1 MLKPPVDQCI
11 LISQSC
17 ISYLNERFVFEKGLF
32 RSPVSLTDVRLLQTE
47 MIQGSMFKLRKE
59 SDPHIVTGVLQ
70 KTLKEMVPPTFY
82 EAYED
87 IIATEI
93 SEDSNFS
100 RLAIRSWLVKLPQE
114 RLELVRTLFALLQ
127 RIVTIGGNDSNAM
140 QLAYYMAP
148 FLCRRENSAYM
159 SLRHMEDLRKI
170 RPVLS
175 FLIENYS
182 EIFALDIK
190 PISQMKHQQ
199 PSISVLQKT
208 IPFPLHIEPDYSPP
222 EISLKGL
229 VVNTNMNKY
238 DAGMGSEDEGDVG
251 GDNFKN
257 HSTENIFSSNIEDS
271 QAQNPAIHTWEWK
284 ILKSIVFSKVNSL
297 LEGDKEDGI
306 LGQKDSNGDSLQRNK
321 SRNAESENV
330 NDFQTKT
337 TSDPNNSDN
346 IQEYNKMKNRR
357 LYTNDDQSM
366 DFKENGKR
374 ERSTVTDRCLKK
386 SPSEGYIDIK
396 VVNSSNVQ
404 KLGYSSIGGEG
415 KLKGERRRMVT
426 NCKALR
432 AQIVKFEESRHGQAG
447 NSTDRGSMQ
456 EIYTQYRDMKRDIR
470 DSAARDLQRCI
481 RGYLTRCRL
490 NKFARIFNFPIG
502 DLPQGDAVPFSSQG
516 VPCNDERK
524 HDSEGGSI
532 SMDIGDG
539 DFNGP
544 FVKTNVDKNKSH
556 FDHVFDHAN
565 DHVKLGIVLGTI
577 GIRDLKELAV
587 NEDHDLGDEMG
598 NIALQSSINSNVSL
612 DGRQREMNRLGDTD
626 QLTEMYAQY
635 KLLLGKK
642 RDLKKDLKSFDET
655 FSLQNGR
662 TPRKTDKEVMRPL
675 YQKYQEV
682 KTELD
687 ALQAHIESKHGPILI
702 PQEDLSE
709 SERPY
714 QNTESKSNGASMKV
728 KGSAL
733 GGKDI
738 HEKNDHYP
746 GKIDSKF
753 SDSRLN
759 IEQFDTTEAAG
770 ASSSF
775 PPSIYPLK
783 STIPLKSFEMFSNTM
798 NSSNTNISVER
809 NNDEK
814 LELLLEEK
822 RTLHA
827 YLKTYERDFNRI
839 HGRAVMK
846 HEDIQPVADEYQRY
860 KELKSEVKDMRG
872 PN

>member
-1 MLKPPVDQCI
+1 
-11 LISQSC
+11 
-17 ISYLNERFVFEKGLF
+17 
-32 RSPVSLTDVRLLQTE
+32 
-47 MIQGSMFKLRKE
+47 
-59 SDPHIVTGVLQ
+59 
-70 KTLKEMVPPTFY
+70 
-82 EAYED
+82 
-87 IIATEI
+87 
-93 SEDSNFS
+93 
-100 RLAIRSWLVKLPQE
+100 
-114 RLELVRTLFALLQ
+114 
-127 RIVTIGGNDSNAM
+127 
-140 QLAYYMAP
+140 
-148 FLCRRENSAYM
+148 
-159 SLRHMEDLRKI
+159 
-170 RPVLS
+170 
-175 FLIENYS
+175 
-182 EIFALDIK
+182 
-190 PISQMKHQQ
+190 
-199 PSISVLQKT
+199 
-208 IPFPLHIEPDYSPP
+208 
-222 EISLKGL
+222 
-229 VVNTNMNKY
+229 VNTNMNKY
-238 DAGMGSEDEGDVG
+238 EESRNLPRILTGMGLEDEGDVI
-251 GDNFKN
+251 GDNYKN
-257 HSTENIFSSNIEDS
+257 YNTEIAFSSNSEDS

-306 LGQKDSNGDSLQRNK
+306 SGQKDINGDNLQRNTSK
-321 SRNAESENV
+321 NAESKDR
-330 NDFQTKT
+330 NDFQTNPAR
-337 TSDPNNSDN
+337 DPNNIYN

-357 LYTNDDQSM
+357 LYTNDDQIM

-386 SPSEGYIDIK
+386 STSEVDIDIK
-396 VVNSSNVQ
+396 AVNSSNVQ
-404 KLGYSSIGGEG
+404 KLCDSIGGEG

-447 NSTDRGSMQ
+447 KSTDRGSMQ

-516 VPCNDERK
+516 VPYNDKRK
-524 HDSEGGSI
+524 HNGEGGSI
-532 SMDIGDG
+532 SMDIGEG

-544 FVKTNVDKNKSH
+544 FVKTNVDKNKSQN
-556 FDHVFDHAN
+556 FDNAN
-565 DHVKLGIVLGTI
+565 LGY
-577 GIRDLKELAV
+577 RDRKELAV
-587 NEDHDLGDEMG
+587 NEEHDLGDETG
-598 NIALQSSINSNVSL
+598 NIALQSLSNSNLSI
-612 DGRQREMNRLGDTD
+612 DGRQREMSRPGGTD

-642 RDLKKDLKSFDET
+642 RDLKKELKCFDET

-682 KTELD
+682 KIELD
-687 ALQAHIESKHGPILI
+687 TLQAHIESKHGPILI

-714 QNTESKSNGASMKV
+714 QNTDSKSNGASIKV
-728 KGSAL
+728 KGSAIV
-733 GGKDI
+733 GKDI
-738 HEKNDHYP
+738 HENF
-746 GKIDSKF
+746 DSKF
-753 SDSRLN
+753 SESRLN

-783 STIPLKSFEMFSNTM
+783 PTIPLKSFEMFSNTM
-798 NSSNTNISVER
+798 NSSNSNVSVER
-809 NNDEK
+809 SNDEK